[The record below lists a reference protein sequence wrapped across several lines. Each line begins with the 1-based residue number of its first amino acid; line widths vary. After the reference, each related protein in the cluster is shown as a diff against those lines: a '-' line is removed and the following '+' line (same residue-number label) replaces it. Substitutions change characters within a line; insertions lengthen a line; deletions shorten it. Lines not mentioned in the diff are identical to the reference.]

1 MDRFLGSIDLVG
13 NMPRDGLSLTVR
25 VSSYQNIIGLT
36 GKLFQL
42 ADNLFLAGNNFIA
55 GFVIIVEI
63 QSDLLFGKVF
73 NMADRGK
80 HQVI

>member
-1 MDRFLGSIDLVG
+1 MDRFLCSIDLVG
-13 NMPRDGLSLTVR
+13 NMPRDSLSLTVR
-25 VSSYQNIIGLT
+25 VSGYQNIIGLT

-42 ADNLFLAGNNFIA
+42 TDNLFLAGNNFIA
-55 GFVIIVEI
+55 GFIIIVEI

>member
-73 NMADRGK
+73 NMADRGE